1 MTTFK
6 LIIVVLLWMVALWRL
21 PAAMRVPRQRA
32 MWVAFTGLAVAA
44 TTSIAAVGVR
54 IDTLTGVNNASVLV
68 RQLVGVVAIGAVLD
82 FVIAM
87 ARPNL
92 LHASR
97 RPNLVVGLAV
107 MVAMAALFF
116 NVSQP
121 TRVENF
127 YEAYRDSATATG
139 YSLSFVLY
147 LALAT
152 AVASWMCFSYSRDAA
167 RSWLRAGLRLLGAG
181 TGIGTAYSL
190 FRSAHLISRLLPF
203 GFPLSDADVQRVADA
218 IEYSAIALII
228 LGNCIA
234 PVGVLKATVADL
246 RAIRRLKPLWASLTE
261 AVPEVVLPDSLRRR
275 PRIRLHRV
283 VIEIRDASRTL
294 SAYATESIRSRAHAT
309 ASAHGYRGA
318 RLALTTEA
326 LWLRAARQARLDG
339 VPPTAVGEPPGQV
352 EDQLRVLELEP
363 EGLDFDT
370 EVQRL
375 TQLSIAYC
383 SSPVLTDAAQPAAS

>member
-6 LIIVVLLWMVALWRL
+6 LIIVVLLWLVALWRL
-21 PAAMRVPRQRA
+21 PAAVRVPKQRA

-44 TTSIAAVGVR
+44 TTSISAVGVR
-54 IDTLTGVNNASVLV
+54 IDVLTGVNNASVLA
-68 RQLVGVVAIGAVLD
+68 RQLVGIIAIGAVLD

-92 LHASR
+92 LRASR
-97 RPNLVVGLAV
+97 KPNLVVGLAV
-107 MVAMAALFF
+107 MVAMTALFF
-116 NVSQP
+116 NVPQP

-127 YEAYRDSATATG
+127 YDAYRDSATATG
-139 YSLSFVLY
+139 YSLSFVVY

-190 FRSAHLISRLLPF
+190 FRAAHLVSRLLPF
-203 GFPLSDADVQRVADA
+203 GFPLGDASVQRVADA
-218 IEYSAIALII
+218 IEYSAITLII

-234 PVGVLKATVADL
+234 PVGVLKSTVADL

-261 AVPEVVLPDSLRRR
+261 AVPEVVLPASLRRR
-275 PRIRLHRV
+275 PRVRLHRI

-294 SAYATESIRSRAHAT
+294 SAYATESVRARAHAT
-309 ASAHGYRGA
+309 ASAHDYEGE

-339 VPPTAVGEPPGQV
+339 APLNDVREPSKSL
-352 EDQLRVLELEP
+352 ENHLRVLELEP
-363 EGLDFDT
+363 EGLDFDA

-375 TQLSIAYC
+375 TQLSIAYH
-383 SSPVLTDAAQPAAS
+383 SSSVRTVAAPPAAS